1 MLAKLVERASSSSTP
16 IGVSTTRY
24 NDVRFLADTEPPD
37 AEPKSGSERRD
48 DEPEARRSAVSA
60 GPLTG
65 QPLCGSR
72 PGVKPRLRSQPG
84 VHFLGGV
91 FFYNPSTKST
101 QKILSYTLSA
111 TIPRQT

>member
-37 AEPKSGSERRD
+37 AEPKSGSSRRA

-72 PGVKPRLRSQPG
+72 PGVKPQVAFATGGSL
-84 VHFLGGV
+84 LGRG
-91 FFYNPSTKST
+91 
-101 QKILSYTLSA
+101 LLL
-111 TIPRQT
+111 